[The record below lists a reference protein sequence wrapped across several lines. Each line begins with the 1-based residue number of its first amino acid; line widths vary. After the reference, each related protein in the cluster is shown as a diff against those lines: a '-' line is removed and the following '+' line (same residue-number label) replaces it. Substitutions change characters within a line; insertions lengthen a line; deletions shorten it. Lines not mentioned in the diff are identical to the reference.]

1 MGRIAKAALA
11 LGLAASL
18 GACGSQESPQPT
30 GAPMGGAAAA
40 QHEAFGNPA
49 SNAPPV
55 ITQVVIEPQNPRPG
69 QQLKARVEA
78 SDPDGDRLE
87 IVYQWW
93 VNGSQVDGGP
103 SLHVDAVSKGSWI
116 ELRVVARDGEAESA
130 PATATA
136 VVANQPP
143 VLLGVL
149 LEPQG
154 RITTQHDVTALPRA
168 TDPDGDEL
176 EYEFEWWVNE
186 RRVDLDGPI
195 LPTRHFR
202 RGDRVELVVVASD
215 GTAETEPLRS
225 HPIEVLNAPPR
236 IASEPPSL
244 DESGIFHYQVTA
256 EDPDGDRQLRYRL
269 AEAPRGMR
277 VDPGDG
283 LLTWEPRRTQS
294 GRHPV
299 VLEVEDGLGGKTT
312 QSFELQ
318 VDFTHPAS
326 RAP

>member
-1 MGRIAKAALA
+1 MGRIAIAALA
-11 LGLAASL
+11 LGLAAAL
-18 GACGSQESPQPT
+18 GACGSEERPQAM
-30 GAPMGGAAAA
+30 GAPMGGAAAPL
-40 QHEAFGNPA
+40 EALDGNLA
-49 SNAPPV
+49 TNSPPV
-55 ITQVVIEPQNPRPG
+55 ITRVVIEPQAPRPG
-69 QQLKARVEA
+69 QQLNARVQA

-87 IVYQWW
+87 IVYQWR
-93 VNGSQVDGGP
+93 VNGLEVDGGP

-154 RITTQHDVTALPRA
+154 QITTQHDVTAIPRA
-168 TDPDGDEL
+168 NDPDGDEL
-176 EYEFEWWVNE
+176 EYEFEWWVNG
-186 RRVDLDGPI
+186 RRVDLDEAV

-202 RGDRVELVVVASD
+202 RGDRVELAVVASD
-215 GTAETEPLRS
+215 GTAETDPLRS

-236 IASEPPSL
+236 IASEPPGL
-244 DESGIFHYQVTA
+244 DESGAFRYQATA

-269 AEAPRGMR
+269 AEAPSGMR
-277 VDPGDG
+277 VTPLDG

>member
-1 MGRIAKAALA
+1 MGRIARAALA
-11 LGLAASL
+11 LGLAAAL
-18 GACGSQESPQPT
+18 GACGSQERSQAT

-40 QHEAFGNPA
+40 QDAAGGNLA

-55 ITQVVIEPQNPRPG
+55 ITRVVIEPQAPLPG
-69 QQLKARVEA
+69 QQLSARVEA

-93 VNGSQVDGGP
+93 VNGSKVDGGP
-103 SLHVDAVSKGSWI
+103 SLHIDAVSKGSRI

-130 PATATA
+130 PATAKA
-136 VVANQPP
+136 RVANQPP

-154 RITTQHDVTALPRA
+154 QITTQHDVTALPRA
-168 TDPDGDEL
+168 NDPDGDEL
-176 EYEFEWWVNE
+176 EYEFEWWVNG
-186 RRVDLDGPI
+186 RRVDLDGPV

-202 RGDRVELVVVASD
+202 RGDRIELVVLASD

-225 HPIEVLNAPPR
+225 HPIEVLNASPR

-244 DESGIFHYQVTA
+244 DELGVFRYQAVA

-269 AEAPRGMR
+269 LEAPSGMR
-277 VDPGDG
+277 VDPLDG
-283 LLTWEPRRTQS
+283 LLTWEPRPTQS

-299 VLEVEDGLGGKTT
+299 VLEVEDGAGGKAS
-312 QSFELQ
+312 QSFELR
-318 VDFTHPAS
+318 VEFTRPG
-326 RAP
+326 